1 MMDEENIKRSL
12 SFPKFSRN
20 QVSPESD
27 FSSDLKNSSSLQ
39 EKEDNRF
46 LTLLNEC
53 HIFRLSSPPTKD
65 LEPPDVQESAI
76 AHISDELQ
84 KSWNFPQD
92 PQLIIRLV
100 GSYEQESRSNSK
112 LLFSIRDFLTELI
125 QLTVKEELW
134 MYIDGEDFSLF
145 KSFGNLLQSITLPA
159 SDYNPAVFGVINSEK
174 SYDFIDD
181 SSELVKIINPKIKR
195 YILTDPS
202 MKQSIK
208 KKGSCEDDAMFLKLT
223 LLFDQLDLAAEIGQ
237 LWKLVDNNDY
247 DACRMVISEA
257 LRLKRYNFV
266 RYMIEQGM
274 DPVHYIHEQDITKTF
289 LLAVRREQRNNET
302 KSIKNCFCLR
312 NQSDDE
318 SHDISLFDSDKS
330 VKKIGTSKKQEN
342 LIEMISQYCGQKRI
356 YSEDYK
362 VERLFKLAILK
373 RKFEL
378 SELFWRYVKYP
389 IGGALFACVLL
400 DVMGKKEEKKIDMD
414 IINVQKKK
422 YETFAINTLNNT
434 YAKYPEDAMILLSQN
449 MPQWS
454 DTSCIA
460 LALEMGNK
468 EFISQKACQDLNE
481 RTWRNRLVTD
491 TDEKNSQKSDP
502 DDERGHVTFFML
514 LVSPRM
520 KAFFDFIGLLVF
532 LVIYGILLVS
542 YLEANNFHPLEWVVW
557 SFIVCYSLEWIRK
570 IKSDSERSFKTLEV
584 LKPLALFLFICG
596 FFVKVGAYYDD
607 SNPTWMEI
615 SRVMLSFDY
624 VLFCLCILDF
634 YYISEFLGPL
644 LLTINIM
651 TKILVRFFLI
661 IVIFYVAFAIAAEAA
676 LYPVSQPN
684 GKLFY
689 FINKRPFWAI
699 FGEFKFDEFNTSND
713 TCTNNASLY
722 DAYEKPRCPTQTGI
736 YYVPIIMAFYVVV
749 INILLLNLLIA
760 SFNSAIKKTEKQS
773 YNIWCFQK
781 LQFTLKYQA
790 LLILPPPFV
799 ILWPLFLY
807 LNSKEKNQTFTRKEI
822 RDDYEA
828 QKLKRIQTEQ
838 RDIILKDVEVK
849 TAQSVAPNE
858 TEINCPHKDV
868 GDIGID
874 LMLKLKNKVKNEFQ
888 DLRREVQEIKKAIQA
903 LGSNPDSTFSVD
915 GEELDVGE
923 NNLSF
928 DGQPTELNP
937 DGSAASMMLDQ
948 PEANEEPGIN
958 LPSEE
963 TNSIDTDNSAE
974 SSDSEEVNE
983 QPPITP
989 NKKQPEHLISRYGNI
1004 IATRL
1009 SSEAE
1014 AILRKRKPTKTP
1026 RKYFACRTNYKYGVR
1041 WKIISVKKK
1050 TKLKST
1056 DVPLS
1061 ARSQKNVKKSVSD
1074 VVEPYLKLL

>member
-1 MMDEENIKRSL
+1 
-12 SFPKFSRN
+12 
-20 QVSPESD
+20 
-27 FSSDLKNSSSLQ
+27 
-39 EKEDNRF
+39 
-46 LTLLNEC
+46 
-53 HIFRLSSPPTKD
+53 
-65 LEPPDVQESAI
+65 
-76 AHISDELQ
+76 
-84 KSWNFPQD
+84 
-92 PQLIIRLV
+92 
-100 GSYEQESRSNSK
+100 
-112 LLFSIRDFLTELI
+112 
-125 QLTVKEELW
+125 
-134 MYIDGEDFSLF
+134 
-145 KSFGNLLQSITLPA
+145 
-159 SDYNPAVFGVINSEK
+159 
-174 SYDFIDD
+174 
-181 SSELVKIINPKIKR
+181 
-195 YILTDPS
+195 
-202 MKQSIK
+202 
-208 KKGSCEDDAMFLKLT
+208 MFLKLT
-223 LLFDQLDLAAEIGQ
+223 LKFDQLDLAAEIGQ

-247 DACRMVISEA
+247 DACRMIISEA

-414 IINVQKKK
+414 IINVQKMK

-481 RTWRNRLVTD
+481 RTWRNRLVTE
-491 TDEKNSQKSDP
+491 TDE
-502 DDERGHVTFFML
+502 
-514 LVSPRM
+514 
-520 KAFFDFIGLLVF
+520 
-532 LVIYGILLVS
+532 
-542 YLEANNFHPLEWVVW
+542 
-557 SFIVCYSLEWIRK
+557 K

-607 SNPTWMEI
+607 SYPTWMEI

-689 FINKRPFWAI
+689 FMNKRPFWAI

-722 DAYEKPRCPTQTGI
+722 NDYEKPRCPTQTGI

-799 ILWPLFLY
+799 ILWPVFLY

-858 TEINCPHKDV
+858 TEITCPHKDV

-874 LMLKLKNKVKNEFQ
+874 LMLKLKKKVKHEFQ

-915 GEELDVGE
+915 GDELDVGE

-937 DGSAASMMLDQ
+937 DGSAASMTLDQ

-989 NKKQPEHLISRYGNI
+989 NKKQPEHLISQYGNI

-1050 TKLKST
+1050 SKLKST

-1061 ARSQKNVKKSVSD
+1061 ARSQKTVKKSVSD
-1074 VVEPYLKLL
+1074 AVEPYLKLL